1 MTTSGKPRA
10 APTRAQESDDR
21 TNPGGP
27 APEVLAEARREASE
41 GDEPAAPAPGDAT
54 LIYDKNRK
62 TPANEAPRL
71 LVIAGPRN
79 GSEFL
84 LTEVETSIG
93 RGSDSVVVIPD
104 ISVSRKH
111 VVIAREADKYVL
123 IDQGSGNGTRLNGR
137 SVDRSVLQSG
147 DEIAMGDTVVKFL
160 EPGGVVVKPKSG
172 RVASPANAPRPSLG
186 DVPDD
191 TLGSAKNPKG
201 QKAAKA
207 APAASPGLR
216 SRGPLYAGVAVVL
229 LVVFFVGAARK
240 KRLESQQA
248 AAARAQGEG
257 RQLAQQRFEEG
268 VRQLKDGRWAEARDK
283 LRVAAELA
291 PQDTDIQR
299 YLERAEAEA
308 PRALA
313 IAQARTAL
321 GKRDFAQAK
330 GALAGVPDDS
340 ALAEAAHELS
350 QQLKAALDAA
360 VREARVLVESGDA
373 ASALTLLDAVL
384 AAEPGRAD
392 AQTIR
397 DAAAGARRSA
407 ARDPDRERAAPK
419 KEKPEPGPAPISPAA
434 SEILDSY
441 LSGDIGT
448 AMDKAENGTDARSQR
463 LSGELKAFDAAWRD
477 GLAKAQAKRLADA
490 IRALEQADKIDKG
503 LAPGK
508 DSKLGKE
515 VRRALGNLHYNLGVQ
530 GMSQEDTLGQA
541 AGHLR
546 AALAAD
552 PENGQAKKSLAE
564 INDRA
569 KEIYQ
574 RAYFEKDS
582 EPDQAKKAFRLVA
595 EALPPGD
602 ELGAKAKKWADKLD
616 GIGQPAKASE

>member
-1 MTTSGKPRA
+1 MTTSGKPRG
-10 APTRAQESDDR
+10 APSRAQESDDR

-27 APEVLAEARREASE
+27 APEVLAEARREAE
-41 GDEPAAPAPGDAT
+41 EDAPAAPAPGDAT

-172 RVASPANAPRPSLG
+172 RVASPANAARPSLG

-191 TLGSAKNPKG
+191 TQNSGKSPKG
-201 QKAAKA
+201 QKAGKA
-207 APAASPGLR
+207 APAAAPGLKG
-216 SRGPLYAGVAVVL
+216 RGPLYVGIAVVL

-240 KRLESQQA
+240 KRLEAQQA
-248 AAARAQGEG
+248 AAAREQGEG
-257 RQLAQQRFEEG
+257 RALAQQRFEEG

-291 PQDTDIQR
+291 PQDTEIQR

-330 GALAGVPDDS
+330 GQLAGVPDDS
-340 ALAEAAHELS
+340 ALAEAAHDLT
-350 QQLKAALDAA
+350 QQLKTALDSA
-360 VREARVLVESGDA
+360 VREARVLVESGDG
-373 ASALTLLDAVL
+373 ASAQSLLDAVL

-392 AQTIR
+392 AQAIR

-407 ARDPDRERAAPK
+407 AREVERERPAK
-419 KEKPEPGPAPISPAA
+419 KEKPEPGPAPLSPAA
-434 SEILDSY
+434 SEILDAY
-441 LSGDIGT
+441 LTGDIGS

-463 LSGELKAFDAAWRD
+463 LSHELKAFDAAWRD
-477 GLAKAQAKRLADA
+477 GLAKTQAKRLADA

-530 GMSQEDTLGQA
+530 GMAQEDTLGQA

>member
-1 MTTSGKPRA
+1 
-10 APTRAQESDDR
+10 
-21 TNPGGP
+21 
-27 APEVLAEARREASE
+27 VLEEARREADD
-41 GDEPAAPAPGDAT
+41 GEPAVHAPGDRT

-62 TPANEAPRL
+62 TPAAEAPRL
-71 LVIAGPRN
+71 LVVAGPRN

-104 ISVSRKH
+104 ISVSRRH
-111 VVIAREADKYVL
+111 VVIAREADRYVL

-186 DVPDD
+186 DEPDD
-191 TLGSAKNPKG
+191 TLNSGKKGPQKSGAAAPAKG
-201 QKAAKA
+201 AKA
-207 APAASPGLR
+207 APAAAPGLK
-216 SRGPLYAGVAVVL
+216 SRGPLYIGIAVVL
-229 LVVFFVGAARK
+229 LLVFVLGGVRK
-240 KRLESQQA
+240 KRLEAQQA
-248 AAARAQGEG
+248 AAARASDEG
-257 RQLAQQRFEEG
+257 RALAQQRFEEG

-291 PQDTDIQR
+291 PQDADIQR

-308 PRALA
+308 PRAQAITLA
-313 IAQARTAL
+313 RAAL
-321 GKRDFAQAK
+321 GKRDFAQVK
-330 GALAGVPDDS
+330 GQLASIPDDS
-340 ALAEAAHELS
+340 ALAEAAHELT
-350 QQLKAALDAA
+350 QQLKTSLDAA
-360 VREARVLVESGDA
+360 VREARVLAESGDGSA
-373 ASALTLLDAVL
+373 AVALLDSVL
-384 AAEPGRAD
+384 GAEPGRGD
-392 AQTIR
+392 AQAIR
-397 DAAAGARRSA
+397 EAALGARRSA
-407 ARDPDRERAAPK
+407 ARDADRERAPK
-419 KEKPEPGPAPISPAA
+419 KEKPEPGPAPLSPAA
-434 SEILDSY
+434 SEIIEAY
-441 LSGDIGT
+441 LSGDIGA
-448 AMDKAENGTDARSQR
+448 AMDKAESGTDAGSQR
-463 LSGELKAFDAAWRD
+463 LSHELKAFDAAWRD
-477 GLAKAQAKRLADA
+477 GLAKTQAKRLADA

-503 LAPGK
+503 LAAGK

-530 GMSQEDTLGQA
+530 GLSQEDTLGAA

-564 INDRA
+564 VTDKA

-574 RAYFEKDS
+574 RAYFDKDS
-582 EPDQAKKAFRLVA
+582 EPDQAKKAFRLVY

-602 ELGAKAKKWADKLD
+602 ELGQKAKKWADKLD
-616 GIGQPAKASE
+616 GVVQSPKANE

>member
-1 MTTSGKPRA
+1 MTTSGKPRG
-10 APTRAQESDDR
+10 APSRAQEPDDR

-27 APEVLAEARREASE
+27 APEVLAEARREAPE
-41 GDEPAAPAPGDAT
+41 GDGPPAAPAPGDAT

-62 TPANEAPRL
+62 TPASEAPRL
-71 LVIAGPRN
+71 LVVAGPRN

-160 EPGGVVVKPKSG
+160 EPGGVVVKAKSG
-172 RVASPANAPRPSLG
+172 RVASSANAPRPSLG
-186 DVPDD
+186 EVPDD
-191 TLGSAKNPKG
+191 TLGSGKGPK
-201 QKAAKA
+201 KPAKA
-207 APAASPGLR
+207 APAAAPGLKG
-216 SRGPLYAGVAVVL
+216 RGPLYAGLALVL

-240 KRLESQQA
+240 KRVEAQQA
-248 AAARAQGEG
+248 AAAREQGEG
-257 RQLAQQRFEEG
+257 RALAQQRFEEG

-291 PQDTDIQR
+291 PQDTDIRR

-308 PRALA
+308 PRAQA

-321 GKRDFAQAK
+321 GKRDFAQAR
-330 GALAGVPDDS
+330 GQLAGVPDDS

-350 QQLKAALDAA
+350 QQLKGALDAA
-360 VREARVLVESGDA
+360 VREARVLVESGEGA
-373 ASALTLLDAVL
+373 GALALLDAVL

-392 AQTIR
+392 AQAIR
-397 DAAAGARRSA
+397 DAAAGARRGA
-407 ARDPDRERAAPK
+407 AREAEHERPAPK

-434 SEILDSY
+434 SEILEAY
-441 LSGDIGT
+441 LTGDIGA

-463 LSGELKAFDAAWRD
+463 LSNELKAFDAAWRD
-477 GLAKAQAKRLADA
+477 GLAKTQAKRLADA

-530 GMSQEDTLGQA
+530 GMVQEDTLGQA
-541 AGHLR
+541 ASHLR

-552 PENGQAKKSLAE
+552 PENGQAKRSLSE
-564 INDRA
+564 ITDRA
-569 KEIYQ
+569 KELYQ
-574 RAYFEKDS
+574 RAYFEKES
-582 EPDQAKKAFRLVA
+582 EPDQAKKLFRLVA

-616 GIGQPAKASE
+616 GIAQPSKASE